1 MEEELSNS
9 GSNDVEVCI
18 SDVNLNQDFVDQA
31 ADDPDEVNQSEVE
44 NQGNGSSGFSDREEP
59 ASNADTNSRGQESGN
74 HTAMDNG
81 CLQCGKGFS
90 TASKL
95 AKHIKVVHVPKKK
108 CNVCQK
114 LICAAYF
121 NTHVKE
127 VHEGDR
133 RECPECKKEIASSK
147 FSQHMQIAHLGFKE
161 ACPRC
166 GKQMSTSLLS
176 THIKEEHDGVRKKCP
191 HCPKQFK
198 NKHLKAHI
206 REVHQAIREKCP
218 HCSKLFRRSNLSK
231 HIKTVH
237 QDNSTSGKN
246 VPTVEKTLLLEL

>member
-1 MEEELSNS
+1 MEEELSNLS
-9 GSNDVEVCI
+9 NEEEERVCTNDVSSIE
-18 SDVNLNQDFVDQA
+18 DHDDDA
-31 ADDPDEVNQSEVE
+31 ADDPDEVDQNQSNVQCGLNNEEESDDVNSNEVDDDE
-44 NQGNGSSGFSDREEP
+44 AVDDQGELEDPARQSDHQCEVQNQCS
-59 ASNADTNSRGQESGN
+59 
-74 HTAMDNG
+74 
-81 CLQCGKGFS
+81 QCGKSFN

-95 AKHIKVVHVPKKK
+95 VNHKRVHLPKKK

-114 LICAAYF
+114 FFSANNF

-198 NKHLKAHI
+198 NKNLKEHI
-206 REVHQAIREKCP
+206 REAHQGIRTQNCFTEAI
-218 HCSKLFRRSNLSK
+218 
-231 HIKTVH
+231 
-237 QDNSTSGKN
+237 
-246 VPTVEKTLLLEL
+246 